1 MGQRMAEKPRS
12 SAGGG
17 IFIALGIAAG
27 VTIGRLYGQTS
38 IGLIGGVALGALIAG
53 FMWWRSRSR

>member
-1 MGQRMAEKPRS
+1 MAETPRS

-17 IFIALGIAAG
+17 IFIALGVAAG

-38 IGLIGGVALGALIAG
+38 IGLIGGVALGGLIAG
-53 FMWWRSRSR
+53 LLWWRTRSR

>member
-1 MGQRMAEKPRS
+1 MGRAMAETPRS

-27 VTIGRLYGQTS
+27 VTVGRLYGQTS

-53 FMWWRSRSR
+53 LLWWRTRRR

>member
-1 MGQRMAEKPRS
+1 MAETPRS

-17 IFIALGIAAG
+17 IFLALGIAAG
-27 VTIGRLYGQTS
+27 VTVGRLYGQTS

-53 FMWWRSRSR
+53 LLWWRTRRR